1 MPHIELV
8 ASATAAAP
16 AEFSIGKNGPYSG
29 EAWIH
34 GVTQVTISAAGLAG
48 AEELSLKIIAADGT
62 KTAVTAMGG
71 DDMKATA
78 TDTAFLV
85 KFPGYY
91 EVTKPVTVAAT
102 SVTLSY

>member
-1 MPHIELV
+1 MPQIELV
-8 ASATAAAP
+8 AEKTAAET
-16 AEFSIGKNGPYSG
+16 AEFSIGKNGPYSD
-29 EAWIH
+29 ETWLR
-34 GVTQVTISAAGLAG
+34 GVTQVAISAAGLAG
-48 AEELSLKIIAADGT
+48 GEELSLKIIAADGT

-71 DDMKATA
+71 DNMKATA

-91 EVTKPVTVAAT
+91 EVAKPITAATT